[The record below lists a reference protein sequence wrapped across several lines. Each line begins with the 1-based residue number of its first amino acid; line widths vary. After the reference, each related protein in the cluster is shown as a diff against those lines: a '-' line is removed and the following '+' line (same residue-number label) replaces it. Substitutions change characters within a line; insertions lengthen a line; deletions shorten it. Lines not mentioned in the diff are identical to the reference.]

1 MIKEILKITAILSLI
16 ALIAGGLLG
25 LVYAFCKVDDSEILA
40 KKMSVAY
47 ESEISSDLSANFE
60 RVGDSFEN
68 GTVKGVYRPLDGS
81 NVQIY
86 YTAGYGAYKGTIEL
100 LVVIKDDVIDKILTF
115 SSSETPGLGSKATED
130 TFYSNFVGV
139 NAATTDTFAVVK
151 EGGTVQEIASATYSS
166 RAVTRA
172 INCVIEFYQLYGKAV
187 SEMELVVE
195 GEAE

>member
-1 MIKEILKITAILSLI
+1 MIKEILKITAVLSLI

-86 YTAGYGAYKGTIEL
+86 HTVGYGAYKGTIEL

>member
-1 MIKEILKITAILSLI
+1 MKEILKITAILSLI

-47 ESEISSDLSANFE
+47 ESEISTDLSADFE
-60 RVGDSFEN
+60 RVGDSFKN
-68 GTVKGVYRPLDGS
+68 GTVKGVYRPLDGN

-130 TFYSNFVGV
+130 TFYANFIGV

-151 EGGTVQEIASATYSS
+151 EGGTVQQIASATYSS

-172 INCVIEFYQLYGKAV
+172 VNCAIEFYQLYGKAI

>member
-1 MIKEILKITAILSLI
+1 MKEILKITAILSLI

-47 ESEISSDLSANFE
+47 ESEISTDLSADFE
-60 RVGDSFEN
+60 RVGDSFKN
-68 GTVKGVYRPLDGS
+68 GTVKGVYRPLDGN

-130 TFYSNFVGV
+130 TFYANFIGV

-151 EGGTVQEIASATYSS
+151 EGGTVQQIASATYSS

-172 INCVIEFYQLYGKAV
+172 VNCVIEFYQLYGKAI